1 MSLLLLYSVDFVL
14 TVTICGSD
22 WTFPLPTRTTK
33 KYLVAKNQL
42 IHSCYTATLFKFSI
56 SNDHDPLKLY
66 FWQKIIF
73 SI

>member
-33 KYLVAKNQL
+33 KYLVE
-42 IHSCYTATLFKFSI
+42 
-56 SNDHDPLKLY
+56 
-66 FWQKIIF
+66 KIN
-73 SI
+73 